1 MTSYIPI
8 LSCRVEI
15 INEHEQLHPS
25 ASVDTVGDT
34 VHPSNMDVSVL
45 VCVFVH
51 QSCSQPCAA
60 AVSLSVWIW
69 ELALVVSAPFFD
81 AFHSLVKKYSREDM

>member
-1 MTSYIPI
+1 MTSYIPT

-45 VCVFVH
+45 VCVCV
-51 QSCSQPCAA
+51 CASVLFTA
-60 AVSLSVWIW
+60 AVSLSVWI
-69 ELALVVSAPFFD
+69 
-81 AFHSLVKKYSREDM
+81 

>member
-1 MTSYIPI
+1 MTSYIPT

-45 VCVFVH
+45 VCVCISPVH
-51 QSCSQPCAA
+51 SPVQP
-60 AVSLSVWIW
+60 VSLTDSECMDTRVNTGCHYTI
-69 ELALVVSAPFFD
+69 F
-81 AFHSLVKKYSREDM
+81 